1 MPALRCSVKGCTAD
15 ENEVALRFVDEG
27 VLDESLAVEGLPLT
41 NLTVAYYYVE
51 YGTVLAFLS
60 RPTQNYCPEA
70 QAVLNE
76 VRAQYS
82 SDPVLMSVVEDSE
95 GICRRLASEG
105 SAQQEGTGTP
115 GATSTPATMAEST
128 PTP

>member
-1 MPALRCSVKGCTAD
+1 MKALDK
-15 ENEVALRFVDEG
+15 
-27 VLDESLAVEGLPLT
+27 SLAVEGLPLT

-70 QAVLNE
+70 LAVLNE

-82 SDPVLMSVVEDSE
+82 SDPMLMSIVEDSE
-95 GICRRLASEG
+95 GICRRLASE
-105 SAQQEGTGTP
+105 AQCRGKRGPPRQALRVRLKQWRRARQRLETLAYTR
-115 GATSTPATMAEST
+115 
-128 PTP
+128 

>member
-1 MPALRCSVKGCTAD
+1 VKGCTAD
-15 ENEVALRFVDEG
+15 ENEVALQFVDEG
-27 VLDESLAVEGLPLT
+27 FLEESLSVEGLPLT

-70 QAVLNE
+70 QAVLDE
-76 VRAQYS
+76 VRLQYS
-82 SDPVLMSVVEDSE
+82 SDPVLISIVEDSE

-105 SAQQEGTGTP
+105 SAAQVGTGTP
-115 GATSTPATMAEST
+115 DATGTPESMAENT